1 MMRWRMQTEEKVFLK
16 KSNFQEKGNATFLW
30 LKQWFQQLLFQ
41 DDKTRGKN
49 VVLYIQHGSRNAF

>member
-1 MMRWRMQTEEKVFLK
+1 MQTEEKVFLK

-30 LKQWFQQLLFQ
+30 LKQWFQPLLFQ